1 MDESQG
7 QERVLDRIE
16 EAIYDLMRG
25 KVVIVVDDEDRENEG
40 DFVALAERT
49 TPEVMNF
56 MITHGRGLVCLPITA
71 ERAEELDLKPMV
83 SRNTDF
89 HGTAFTVSID
99 HKDTTTGISAYE
111 RSLTVKAIMDPK
123 ATAADFRRPG
133 HMFPLIAKKGG
144 VLRRSGHTEAAV
156 DLARLCGAYPAAAIC
171 EIIKE
176 DGTMAR
182 LPDLVEIARQHDLK
196 LISIKDLIHYRN
208 EKENLVTREVSVR
221 LPTDFG
227 EFQTIAYTN
236 EVDDK
241 EHVALVKGEISGD
254 EPVLVR
260 VHSEC
265 LTGDVFHSHR
275 CDCGPQFEAA
285 LRQIEAEGRGVLLY
299 MRQEGRGIGL
309 VNKLRA
315 YKLQEQGL
323 DTVDA
328 NLKLGFP
335 ADLRDYG
342 IGAQILKDLGVRKIR
357 LMTNN
362 PRKIKGLEGY
372 GLEVVERVPI
382 QMPENKDNTGYLHTK
397 QSKLGHLLKFDDI
410 EQDENSKS

>member
-1 MDESQG
+1 MSDI
-7 QERVLDRIE
+7 VLDRVE
-16 EAIYDLMRG
+16 EAIYELMRG

-40 DFVALAERT
+40 DFVVLAEKA
-49 TPEVMNF
+49 TPEVINF
-56 MITHGRGLVCLPITA
+56 MITQGRGLVCLPITA
-71 ERAEELDLKPMV
+71 ERAEELDLQPMV
-83 SRNTDF
+83 AQNTDN

-111 RSLTVKAIMDPK
+111 RSLTVKAIMDPNAK
-123 ATAADFRRPG
+123 PSDFRRPG

-144 VLRRSGHTEAAV
+144 VLRRAGHTEAAV
-156 DLARLCGAYPAAAIC
+156 DLARMCGAYPAGVIC
-171 EIIKE
+171 EVIKE

-182 LPDLVEIARQHDLK
+182 LPDLVEIAKTYDLK
-196 LISIKDLIHYRN
+196 LISVKDLIHYRN
-208 EKENLVTREVSVR
+208 EKEKLVNREVEVR
-221 LPTDFG
+221 MPTDYG
-227 EFQTIAYTN
+227 EFRAVAYTN
-236 EVDDK
+236 DVDNK
-241 EHVALVKGEISGD
+241 EHVALVKGEINGD

-285 LRQIEAEGRGVLLY
+285 LRQIEEAGRGVLLY

-309 VNKLRA
+309 INKLKA
-315 YKLQEQGL
+315 YKLQEQGF

-382 QMPENKDNTGYLHTK
+382 QMKENEDNTKYLHTK
-397 QSKLGHLLKFDDI
+397 QAKLGHLLKFDDV
-410 EQDENSKS
+410 EQDESSTRV

>member
-1 MDESQG
+1 MGDI
-7 QERVLDRIE
+7 VLDRVE
-16 EAIYDLMRG
+16 EAIYELMRG
-25 KVVIVVDDEDRENEG
+25 KVIIVVDDEDRENEG
-40 DFVALAERT
+40 DFVALAEKA
-49 TPEVMNF
+49 TPEVINF
-56 MITHGRGLVCLPITA
+56 MITQGRGLVCLPITA
-71 ERAEELDLKPMV
+71 ERAEELDLQPMV
-83 SRNTDF
+83 AQNTDN

-111 RSLTVKAIMDPK
+111 RSLTVKAIMDPNAK
-123 ATAADFRRPG
+123 AADFRRPG

-144 VLRRSGHTEAAV
+144 VLRRAGHTEAAV
-156 DLARLCGAYPAAAIC
+156 DLARMCGAYPAGVIC
-171 EIIKE
+171 EVIKE

-182 LPDLVEIARQHDLK
+182 LPDLVEIAKTYDLK
-196 LISIKDLIHYRN
+196 LISVKDLIHYRN
-208 EKENLVTREVSVR
+208 EKEKLVTREVEVR
-221 LPTDFG
+221 MPTDYG
-227 EFQTIAYTN
+227 EFRAVAYTN
-236 EVDDK
+236 DVDNK
-241 EHVALVKGEISGD
+241 EHVALVKGEIDGD

-285 LRQIEAEGRGVLLY
+285 LRQIEEAGRGVLLY

-309 VNKLRA
+309 INKLKA
-315 YKLQEQGL
+315 YKLQEQGF

-342 IGAQILKDLGVRKIR
+342 IGAQILKDLGVRQIR

-382 QMPENKDNTGYLHTK
+382 QMKENADNTKYLHTK
-397 QSKLGHLLKFDDI
+397 QAKLGHLLKFDDL
-410 EQDENSKS
+410 EQDESSRF

>member
-1 MDESQG
+1 MSQYDN
-7 QERVLDRIE
+7 EDIRLDPIE

-40 DFVALAERT
+40 DFIALAERA
-49 TPEVMNF
+49 TPEVINF
-56 MITHGRGLVCLPITA
+56 MITEGRGLVCLPITA
-71 ERAEELDLKPMV
+71 ERAAELDLKPMV
-83 SRNTDF
+83 SQNTDF

-111 RSLTVKAIMDPK
+111 RSLTAKAIMDPK
-123 ATAADFRRPG
+123 AGPLDFRRPG

-156 DLARLCGAYPAAAIC
+156 DLARMCGAYPAAVIC
-171 EIIKE
+171 EVVKE

-182 LPDLVEIARQHDLK
+182 LPDLHEIARKHDLK
-196 LISIKDLIHYRN
+196 LISIADLIHYRN
-208 EKENLVTREVSVR
+208 EKEKLVTREVSVR

-285 LRQIEAEGRGVLLY
+285 LRQIEAAGKGVLLY

-309 VNKLRA
+309 INKLRA

-328 NLKLGFP
+328 NLELGFP

-342 IGAQILKDLGVRKIR
+342 IGAQILKDLGVRRIK

-382 QMPENKDNTGYLHTK
+382 QMPENEDNVNYLHTK

-410 EQDENSKS
+410 EQNESSKA